1 MKYLIKLFFCILI
14 FNIPVLADCNYE
26 RLSLGTGSE
35 IVKSVYNIDVQIDK
49 ENFSLSSSS
58 PKGVKGHKICDDNKY
73 DDLNFRF
80 FFIDHIL
87 QLISII
93 DNNSEINHFEN
104 LVNFYGKPT
113 YQRITKNIDGID
125 DHHWAF
131 SDKDIFLQIIKQ
143 NEEIISNIKII
154 DKNYVS
160 KLNSFESDDDV
171 LH

>member
-1 MKYLIKLFFCILI
+1 MKNLIKLFFCIFI
-14 FNIPVLADCNYE
+14 FNIPVLADCNFE

-35 IVKSVYNIDVQIDK
+35 MVKSVYNIDVQQDK

-80 FFIDHIL
+80 FFIDHTL

-125 DHHWAF
+125 DTIGHF
-131 SDKDIFLQIIKQ
+131 K
-143 NEEIISNIKII
+143 IKI
-154 DKNYVS
+154 S
-160 KLNSFESDDDV
+160 FFKL
-171 LH
+171 

>member
-1 MKYLIKLFFCILI
+1 M
-14 FNIPVLADCNYE
+14 
-26 RLSLGTGSE
+26 
-35 IVKSVYNIDVQIDK
+35 VKSVYNIDVQQDK

-80 FFIDHIL
+80 FFIDHTL

-93 DNNSEINHFEN
+93 DNNSEINHFESR
-104 LVNFYGKPT
+104 NFYET
-113 YQRITKNIDGID
+113 TCQRITKNIDGID
-125 DHHWAF
+125 DYHWAF

-143 NEEIISNIKII
+143 DEEIISNIKII

-160 KLNSFESDDDV
+160 KLNSFEGDDDV